1 MKRRNT
7 LKWSIKEVASVLL
20 VIAVLVCGTLSGASG
35 VWAQEKGASLAQ
47 GSWILVELYNE
58 EGGKR
63 TEPFGPNPRGSML
76 LTPDG
81 RFSMILMRTTLPKFA
96 SNVRTKG
103 TVEENQAVV
112 QGSVAA
118 FGTYTVTGDKEQIL
132 NLHMEGSTFPNW
144 DGQDQK
150 RPVTVTGDDMKVI
163 NPAPSIGGSGK
174 NTQVW
179 KRAK

>member
-20 VIAVLVCGTLSGASG
+20 VIAVLVCGTLPGASG

-58 EGGKR
+58 EGDKR

-81 RFSMILMRTTLPKFA
+81 RFSMILMRSSLPKFA
-96 SNVRTKG
+96 NVRTKG